1 MKNALTAKRLSD
13 TLNACGLTA
22 KELADKSG
30 VSKNSISQYINGVHA
45 PSNISAGKM
54 AKVLGVSPV
63 WLMGLDVPAESPRRF
78 PILGAVA
85 CGEPILMEC
94 DFDLCVEKDI
104 KADFVLRAK
113 GDSMK
118 DARILDGDL
127 VFVKS
132 QPTVENGQIAV
143 VAVDDSATLKRF
155 YKYGDLIVLRACN
168 PDFPDIEIKETD
180 NKRVAVLGLAVAF
193 QSLVK

>member
-94 DFDLCVEKDI
+94 DFDPKFYHQKNPRRNTGGFFGRRKRSVNRVYHMFPYGRGC
-104 KADFVLRAK
+104 F
-113 GDSMK
+113 
-118 DARILDGDL
+118 ARLLQI
-127 VFVKS
+127 VF
-132 QPTVENGQIAV
+132 
-143 VAVDDSATLKRF
+143 L
-155 YKYGDLIVLRACN
+155 LIFN
-168 PDFPDIEIKETD
+168 
-180 NKRVAVLGLAVAF
+180 
-193 QSLVK
+193 